1 MRCNKAKPMGALPF
15 IYFMEIHTMNSTTTP
30 SETLFKALSPSSTS
44 VMNRFATNGRKSG
57 IQAIIAIGYFALAV
71 VVNEAA
77 GSTGLLTM
85 GFLLLTGTYVLGR
98 TELTRQ
104 NELSMAEMQ
113 SDSQK

>member
-1 MRCNKAKPMGALPF
+1 
-15 IYFMEIHTMNSTTTP
+15 MNSTTTP
-30 SETLFKALSPSSTS
+30 SETLFKALTPSSAS

-57 IQAIIAIGYFALAV
+57 IQAILAVGYFALAV

-98 TELTRQ
+98 AELMRE
-104 NELSMAEMQ
+104 NKMATAEIQ
-113 SDSQK
+113 ATAKNDG